1 VNQVLVDYYR
11 LLPDAL
17 LPMTTNAASASG
29 DVGFFKF
36 GTNEICYGRSQSGVA
51 QSIAGCGQFNAF
63 KDVRN
68 DGTAVEFP
76 FEISEVVENLRRERY
91 RRPVSGIKILE
102 ENDAT
107 HSLYYAIR
115 GLLPVSTRR
124 RLQRL
129 YFRGWQDIA
138 FPHWPVDFTVDNL
151 HEETLRLLME
161 ISGVKKLPFIW
172 FWPEGA
178 SSCLI
183 LTHDIETLAG
193 RDFVPQLMDLDD
205 SYGFKAS
212 FEVVPEKRYPVP
224 DQFVQEIRSRGFEF
238 NIHDL
243 NHDGGLYR
251 DRSEFLNRAAQIN
264 SYAHRF
270 GARGFRAG
278 SMYRNQDW
286 FDAFEFSYDMSV
298 PNVAHLDPMRGGC
311 CTVMPYFIGNIV
323 ELPVTTTQ
331 DYSLFYILKDYSI
344 NLWKQQLG
352 LIRGRNGLISIISHP
367 DYLIERRARRVYES
381 LLDHLR
387 QMTVNDQIWTAL
399 PGEVDLWWRA
409 RSEMRLVRRENEWEI
424 VGPGRERARVAYAT
438 LEGGRL
444 VYELADVSTRQ
455 NAAR

>member
-1 VNQVLVDYYR
+1 
-11 LLPDAL
+11 
-17 LPMTTNAASASG
+17 
-29 DVGFFKF
+29 
-36 GTNEICYGRSQSGVA
+36 
-51 QSIAGCGQFNAF
+51 
-63 KDVRN
+63 
-68 DGTAVEFP
+68 
-76 FEISEVVENLRRERY
+76 
-91 RRPVSGIKILE
+91 
-102 ENDAT
+102 
-107 HSLYYAIR
+107 
-115 GLLPVSTRR
+115 
-124 RLQRL
+124 
-129 YFRGWQDIA
+129 
-138 FPHWPVDFTVDNL
+138 
-151 HEETLRLLME
+151 
-161 ISGVKKLPFIW
+161 
-172 FWPEGA
+172 
-178 SSCLI
+178 
-183 LTHDIETLAG
+183 
-193 RDFVPQLMDLDD
+193 
-205 SYGFKAS
+205 
-212 FEVVPEKRYPVP
+212 
-224 DQFVQEIRSRGFEF
+224 
-238 NIHDL
+238 L